1 MCEREKQ
8 GDAKRETDKE
18 LERESLPWGL
28 TCFTNERNFV
38 LYSEDIRHYIHTL
51 IYTQKHT
58 QKTDTTKYE
67 SHSSDQSIKAV
78 DADSSKNVA

>member
-18 LERESLPWGL
+18 LEKSLPWGL
-28 TCFTNERNFV
+28 TYFTNERNFV
-38 LYSEDIRHYIHTL
+38 LCSEGIRNYIHTL
-51 IYTQKHT
+51 ICTQKHT

-78 DADSSKNVA
+78 DAGSKNVA